1 MKLTKIETP
10 PRTRI
15 DTTVGTRVFAGD
27 TMIYGDT
34 GWRDVK
40 GLDAADFSGDL
51 MVRRIN
57 NTVHIRL
64 IALSPPEDLVRPT
77 IVRLPS
83 GLRASGRAMLPLTH
97 TNAVGTQARLWIDGA
112 VARVVMGNTSAVDG
126 VYTSSTKL
134 TGINSFVTDDPWPT
148 SLPGTPL

>member
-34 GWRDVK
+34 GWRDIK
-40 GLDAADFSGDL
+40 GLDAADFSGAL
-51 MVRRIN
+51 EVRRIN

-64 IALSPPEDLVRPT
+64 IGLSPPEDLVRPT
-77 IVRLPS
+77 IARLPS
-83 GLRASGRAMLPLTH
+83 GLRASGRAMLTLTH
-97 TNAVGTQARLWIDGA
+97 TTAVGVQARLWVDAAI
-112 VARVVMGNTSAVDG
+112 ARVVMGNTSAVDG
-126 VYTSSTKL
+126 IYTSSTKL

-148 SLPGTPL
+148 SLPGTPA

>member
-34 GWRDVK
+34 GWRDIK
-40 GLDAADFSGDL
+40 GLYAADFSGYL
-51 MVRRIN
+51 LVRRIN

-64 IALSPPEDLVRPT
+64 IELSPPEDLVRPT
-77 IVRLPS
+77 IARLPS
-83 GLRASGRAMLPLTH
+83 GLRASGRAMLTLTH
-97 TNAVGTQARLWIDGA
+97 ATAVGTQARLWIDA
-112 VARVVMGNTSAVDG
+112 AIARVVMGNTSAVDG

-148 SLPGTPL
+148 SLPGTPA

>member
-34 GWRDVK
+34 GWRDIK
-40 GLDAADFSGDL
+40 GLDAAGFSGDL
-51 MVRRIN
+51 EVRRIN

-64 IALSPPEDLVRPT
+64 IGLSPPEDLVRPT
-77 IVRLPS
+77 IARLPS
-83 GLRASGRAMLPLTH
+83 GFRASGRAMLPLTH
-97 TNAVGTQARLWIDGA
+97 ATAVGTQARLWIDSA
-112 VARVVMGNTSAVDG
+112 IARVIMGNTSAVDE

-134 TGINSFVTDDPWPT
+134 TGINSFVTDNPWPT
-148 SLPGTPL
+148 SLPGTPA

>member
-40 GLDAADFSGDL
+40 GLDAAGFSGAL
-51 MVRRIN
+51 EVRRIN

-77 IVRLPS
+77 IVSLPS
-83 GLRASGRAMLPLTH
+83 GLRASGRVMLPLTH
-97 TNAVGTQARLWIDGA
+97 TNAVGTQARLWIDAA

-126 VYTSSTKL
+126 IYTSSTKL

>member
-34 GWRDVK
+34 GWRDIK
-40 GLDAADFSGDL
+40 GLDAADFSGAL
-51 MVRRIN
+51 EVRRIN

-64 IALSPPEDLVRPT
+64 IGLSPPEDLVRPT
-77 IVRLPS
+77 IARLPS
-83 GLRASGRAMLPLTH
+83 GLRASGRAMLTLTH
-97 TNAVGTQARLWIDGA
+97 TTAVGVQARLWIDA
-112 VARVVMGNTSAVDG
+112 AIARVVMGNTSAVDG
-126 VYTSSTKL
+126 IYTSSTKL

-148 SLPGTPL
+148 SLPGTPA